1 MIDLKKIEDYS
12 SDELERTKFALS
24 INETLSPLECIL
36 AMINPKIYYQI
47 FKVINRGKVKRLK
60 HLEENFLDCPLD
72 LF

>member
-1 MIDLKKIEDYS
+1 MVDIKKIEDYS

-24 INETLSPLECIL
+24 INEVLSPLECIL

-60 HLEENFLDCPLD
+60 NLEENFVNCPLD

>member
-12 SDELERTKFALS
+12 SNELERTKFALS

-36 AMINPKIYYQI
+36 AMIYPKIYYQI

-60 HLEENFLDCPLD
+60 HLEENFLDCPFD